1 MQARLTSNLSKQAV
15 DQINDSPDTALDAY
29 GRLQSFIAAL
39 RPLQVDAEEAA
50 PHLLDYFESKAAQV
64 RESLLQSLSEN
75 LETILKKILWPKPG
89 VKIPDTV
96 QEELHD
102 ASTKL
107 LTLQKPELLNH
118 NQSSNTANATITR
131 QSTVLLPLQVMVKP
145 LETRFRFH
153 FSGSKTTNRLDK
165 PEYFLSHAQDLLSTY
180 APLMND
186 HLQPVLLRAF
196 QGTELVYNANYIDAT
211 SAFITALMPML
222 REKVFSLVAQ
232 VSGDPRLLS
241 HLLHEL
247 MNFDEILHDEWR
259 YGMDTASAT
268 TAWKGLTWEVL
279 AQPKWFD
286 RWLQVEKDFALAR
299 YQTIIDDPDSN
310 TLDYDSLES
319 NATKPAKA
327 AIRVNDLLET
337 ITDRYRRLASFNQ
350 KLRFLVDI
358 QISIFDSYHHRLHES
373 LEKYRLRTGATADE
387 LKGLKGLDH
396 LCRIFGSASYLGKA
410 MRDWSDDV
418 FFVELWNELQYR
430 AKSRPQDSTV
440 AGNMTMSDIASRTS
454 NTLDNEDTSTG
465 ALFDET
471 AAAYAGVRT
480 RTEDFMLNTLSTTFR
495 DAMHPYARDNPWSS
509 RAVPASGSSTDT
521 ESPTTTSINLN
532 PFFDVLH
539 SHLGFLAKALGT
551 LPLRRMGRHIAH
563 NLDAYVLDKVLMGNT
578 FDRRAALQVK
588 VDVEVVA
595 HTVDQH
601 IGGGTGSKGMR
612 RCLEAANTLA
622 LKEDV
627 ATGADELDLRT
638 VQQRLYADSDAGRE
652 VLEQLGIE
660 RLTLAEARKVLARRV
675 ELDD

>member
-1 MQARLTSNLSKQAV
+1 MKISKQAF
-15 DQINDSPDTALDAY
+15 DQIKDNPDTALDAY
-29 GRLQSFIAAL
+29 ARLQTFTAAL
-39 RPLQVDAEEAA
+39 RPLQAEAEEAA
-50 PHLLDYFESKAAQV
+50 PHLIDYFESRAADV
-64 RESLLQSLSEN
+64 REGLLQSLSEN
-75 LETILKKILWPKPG
+75 LEAVLKKFLWPKPG
-89 VKIPDTV
+89 VRIPDRL
-96 QEELHD
+96 QEELRE

-107 LTLQKPELLNH
+107 LTLQKPELLNR
-118 NQSSNTANATITR
+118 NQPLDTANATKTR
-131 QSTVLLPLQVMVKP
+131 QSTVLLPLQVMVRP

-165 PEYFLSHAQDLLSTY
+165 PEYFLSHAQDLFTTY
-180 APLMND
+180 ASFMND

-196 QGTELVYNANYIDAT
+196 KGTELVYNPYYIDAT

-232 VSGDPRLLS
+232 VSEDPRLLS

-268 TAWKGLTWEVL
+268 SAWKGLAWEVL

-299 YQTIIDDPDSN
+299 YQTIIDEPDSN

-337 ITDRYRRLASFNQ
+337 ITDRYRRLASFNH

-373 LEKYRLRTGATADE
+373 LEKYRLRTGATAEE

-396 LCRIFGSASYLGKA
+396 LCRMFGSASYLGKA

-418 FFVELWNELQYR
+418 FFVELWNELQHR
-430 AKSRPQDSTV
+430 ARSRPQDSTV
-440 AGNMTMSDIASRTS
+440 AGNMTMSDISSRTS
-454 NTLDNEDTSTG
+454 NTLENEDTSSG

-471 AAAYAGVRT
+471 AAAYAGVRN
-480 RTEDFMLNTLSTTFR
+480 RTEDFMLNTLSTSLR
-495 DAMHPYARDNPWSS
+495 EAMHPYARDNPWSS
-509 RAVPASGSSTDT
+509 RAVSASESAIGT

-551 LPLRRMGRHIAH
+551 NPLRRMGRHIAH
-563 NLDAYVLDKVLMGNT
+563 NLDAYFLDKVFMGNN
-578 FDRRAALQVK
+578 FDQRAALQVK

-595 HTVDQH
+595 RTVDQH
-601 IGGGTGSKGMR
+601 IGGGAGSMGMR
-612 RCLEAANTLA
+612 RCLEAASVLA
-622 LKEDV
+622 LKEHTED
-627 ATGADELDLRT
+627 ADELGLRT
-638 VQQRLYADSDAGRE
+638 VQQGLYADRDAGRE
-652 VLEQLGIE
+652 VLEQLGFE